1 MSGIEK
7 AKAMIFAAGFGTRLK
22 PHTDFHPKALLK
34 INGKSL
40 LERNIDYLKSFGIKE
55 FVINTYHFSGQIHLF
70 LSRYRNSD
78 INVHVSFEEGGPF
91 ETGGGLAYASKFLQT
106 SDHPFV
112 VMNADILTNLN
123 LGKMYDFHL
132 THQPLATLAVTER
145 ESSRQFLFD
154 HQMKLSGW
162 RNNKTNELK
171 LVDSS
176 RSVES
181 LNPFAFSGIHVIH
194 PRIFSLMPESGT
206 FSITNTY
213 VDLASTES
221 IMGYNHSGDVVLD
234 VGKPEAAITAGQLF
248 P

>member
-1 MSGIEK
+1 MNGIEK

-22 PHTDFHPKALLK
+22 PHTDYHPKALLK

-40 LERNIDYLKSFGIKE
+40 LERNIDYLRSYGIKE
-55 FVINTYHFSGQIHLF
+55 FVINTHHFSGQIHLF
-70 LSRYRNSD
+70 LSRYRNSEIKVD
-78 INVHVSFEEGGPF
+78 VSFEESGPF

-106 SDHPFV
+106 SDQPFV

-123 LGKMYDFHL
+123 LGKLYDFHL
-132 THQPLATLAVTER
+132 ANQPLATLAVTER

-154 HQMKLSGW
+154 DQMKLSGW
-162 RNNKTNELK
+162 KNNKTDELK

-194 PRIFSLMPESGT
+194 PCIFKLMPVSGT

-213 VDLASTES
+213 LDLASTES

>member
-40 LERNIDYLKSFGIKE
+40 LERNIEYLKSFGIRE
-55 FVINTYHFSGQIHLF
+55 FVINTHHFSGQIHLF

-78 INVHVSFEEGGPF
+78 ITVNVSFEENGPF
-91 ETGGGLAYASKFLQT
+91 ETGGGLAFASHYLQ
-106 SDHPFV
+106 SSNHPFL

-123 LGKMYDFHL
+123 LGKLYDYHL
-132 THQPLATLAVTER
+132 AHQPLATLAVTER

-154 HQMKLSGW
+154 EKMKLSGW
-162 RNNKTNELK
+162 RNNKTDELK
-171 LVDSS
+171 LVDPLYNHQ
-176 RSVES
+176 S
-181 LNPFAFSGIHVIH
+181 LQPFAFSGIHVIH
-194 PRIFSLMPESGT
+194 PRIFKLMPASGT

-213 VDLASTES
+213 LDLASTES

-234 VGKPEAAITAGQLF
+234 VGKPQAAITAGQLF

>member
-55 FVINTYHFSGQIHLF
+55 FVINTHHFSGQIHLF

-78 INVHVSFEEGGPF
+78 INVHVSFEEDGPF

-106 SDHPFV
+106 SDQPFV

-123 LGKMYDFHL
+123 LGKMYEFHL
-132 THQPLATLAVTER
+132 AHQPLATLAVTER

-154 HQMKLSGW
+154 DRMKLSGW
-162 RNNKTNELK
+162 KNNKTDELK

-194 PRIFSLMPESGT
+194 PRIFNLMPTSGT

-213 VDLASTES
+213 LDLASTES

>member
-1 MSGIEK
+1 M
-7 AKAMIFAAGFGTRLK
+7 
-22 PHTDFHPKALLK
+22 
-34 INGKSL
+34 
-40 LERNIDYLKSFGIKE
+40 
-55 FVINTYHFSGQIHLF
+55 INTHHFSGQIHLF

-78 INVHVSFEEGGPF
+78 INVHVSFEEDGPF

-106 SDHPFV
+106 SDQPFV

-132 THQPLATLAVTER
+132 AHQPLATLAVTER

-154 HQMKLSGW
+154 DRMKLSGW
-162 RNNKTNELK
+162 KNNKTDELK

-194 PRIFSLMPESGT
+194 PRIFKLMPVSGT

-213 VDLASTES
+213 LDLASTQS
-221 IMGYNHSGDVVLD
+221 IMGYNHSGDVVFD

>member
-1 MSGIEK
+1 
-7 AKAMIFAAGFGTRLK
+7 MIFAAGFGTRLK

-55 FVINTYHFSGQIHLF
+55 FVINTHHFSGQIHLF

-78 INVHVSFEEGGPF
+78 INVHVSFEEDGPF

-106 SDHPFV
+106 SDQPFV

-132 THQPLATLAVTER
+132 AHQPLATLAVTER

-154 HQMKLSGW
+154 DRMKLSGW
-162 RNNKTNELK
+162 KNNKTDELK

-194 PRIFSLMPESGT
+194 PRIFSLMPVSGT

-213 VDLASTES
+213 LDLASTES

-234 VGKPEAAITAGQLF
+234 VGKPEAIIDAERIFQ
-248 P
+248 

>member
-55 FVINTYHFSGQIHLF
+55 FVINTHHFSGQIHLF

-78 INVHVSFEEGGPF
+78 IKVNVSFEENGPF
-91 ETGGGLAYASKFLQT
+91 ETGGGLAYAAEYLQT
-106 SDHPFV
+106 SDQPFV

-123 LGKMYDFHL
+123 LAKLYDFHL
-132 THQPLATLAVTER
+132 DHEPLATLAVTER

-154 HQMKLSGW
+154 DQMKLSGW
-162 RNNKTNELK
+162 RNNKTGELK
-171 LVDSS
+171 LTHSS
-176 RSVES
+176 LLAES
-181 LNPFAFSGIHVIH
+181 LKPYAFSGIHVIH
-194 PRIFSLMPESGT
+194 PRIFSLMPTSGT

-213 VDLASTES
+213 LNLASTEK
-221 IMGYNHSGDVVLD
+221 IMGYIHSGDVVLD

>member
-40 LERNIDYLKSFGIKE
+40 LERNIEYLKSFGIKE
-55 FVINTYHFSGQIHLF
+55 FVINTHHFSGQIHLF

-78 INVHVSFEEGGPF
+78 INIHVSFEEDGPF

-106 SDHPFV
+106 SDQPFV

-154 HQMKLSGW
+154 DQMRLSGW
-162 RNNKTNELK
+162 KNNKTDELK
-171 LVDSS
+171 LVDSF

-194 PRIFSLMPESGT
+194 PSIFRLMPSSGT

-213 VDLASTES
+213 LGLASTES

-234 VGKPEAAITAGQLF
+234 VGKPEAIIDAERIFQ
-248 P
+248 